1 MGERIKWKEILN
13 KVLLGEIKVN
23 CTSGFKQSL
32 LKSNLIK
39 YECDSCG
46 ITEWKG
52 SKISLELDHINGDTY
67 NNTRSNLR
75 YLCPNCHSI
84 TDTYKGK
91 NRKDLL
97 KDKVLGPKKSV
108 IGYKDDII
116 RLYKEGNNI
125 SQILKQLE
133 LNVGGNYLLIYKILK
148 ENNIE
153 VLIKNDKAISQ
164 QDLIQ
169 QKTEN
174 RINQLKTNINLIKDS
189 NIDFNK
195 SGWGKKVGHLL
206 GMTPSSALKW
216 VKREM
221 PDFAKNCFKHSK

>member
-1 MGERIKWKEILN
+1 MKERIKWKEILN

-39 YECDSCG
+39 YECNSCN

-52 SKISLELDHINGDTY
+52 NKISLELDHIDGNTY
-67 NNTRSNLR
+67 NNTISNLR

-97 KDKVLGPKKSV
+97 KIKTSGPKKSA
-108 IGYKDDII
+108 IGCKDDII

-133 LNVGGNYLLIYKILK
+133 LNVGGNYKLIYKILK

-153 VLIKNDKAISQ
+153 FLKKEDKAIQKQDLNHQKIEERINKLKNNIELIKN
-164 QDLIQ
+164 
-169 QKTEN
+169 
-174 RINQLKTNINLIKDS
+174 S

-195 SGWGKKVGHLL
+195 SGWGVKVGKLL
-206 GMTPSSALKW
+206 GITPSAALRW
-216 VKREM
+216 IKREM
-221 PDFAKNCFKHSK
+221 PEFAENCFKHK

>member
-1 MGERIKWKEILN
+1 MKERIKWKEILN

-39 YECDSCG
+39 YECSSCN

-52 SKISLELDHINGDTY
+52 NKISLELDHIDGNTH
-67 NNTRSNLR
+67 NNILSNLR

-97 KDKVLGPKKSV
+97 KGKILGPKKSA

-153 VLIKNDKAISQ
+153 VLVKSDKAISQ

-174 RINQLKTNINLIKDS
+174 RMNQLKTNINLIKDS

-195 SGWGKKVGHLL
+195 SGWGKKVGCLL

>member
-1 MGERIKWKEILN
+1 MKERIKWKEILN

-39 YECDSCG
+39 YECNSCS

-52 SKISLELDHINGDTY
+52 SKISLELDHIDGNTH
-67 NNTRSNLR
+67 NNVISNLR
-75 YLCPNCHSI
+75 YLCPNCHSL

-97 KDKVLGPKKSV
+97 KDKILGPKKSA

-153 VLIKNDKAISQ
+153 VLVKNDKAISQ

-189 NIDFNK
+189 NIDFNR
-195 SGWGKKVGHLL
+195 SGWGKKVGNLL

>member
-1 MGERIKWKEILN
+1 MKERVKWKEILN

-32 LKSNLIK
+32 LKSGIII
-39 YECDSCG
+39 YECEVCN

-52 SKISLELDHINGDTY
+52 IKISLELDHIDGDTS
-67 NNTRSNLR
+67 NNVKDNLR

-97 KDKVLGPKKSV
+97 KNQNIDNKKSV
-108 IGYKDDII
+108 IGFKEDII
-116 RLYKEGNNI
+116 KLYKEGNNI
-125 SQILKQLE
+125 SQILKQLG

-153 VLIKNDKAISQ
+153 ILVKEDKAILQ

-169 QKTEN
+169 QKVEE
-174 RINQLKTNINLIKDS
+174 RIHRLKTNIELIKSS

-195 SGWGKKVGHLL
+195 PGWGKKVGQLL
-206 GMTPSSALKW
+206 GITPSASLRW

>member
-1 MGERIKWKEILN
+1 MKERIKWKEILN

-39 YECDSCG
+39 YECNSCD

-52 SKISLELDHINGDTY
+52 IKISLELDHIDGDTH
-67 NNTRSNLR
+67 NNIRTNLR

-97 KDKVLGPKKSV
+97 KDKVVGPKKSA
-108 IGYKDDII
+108 IGCKDDII

-153 VLIKNDKAISQ
+153 VLVKNDKAISQ

-174 RINQLKTNINLIKDS
+174 RMNQLKTNINLMKDS

-195 SGWGKKVGHLL
+195 SGWGKKVGYLL